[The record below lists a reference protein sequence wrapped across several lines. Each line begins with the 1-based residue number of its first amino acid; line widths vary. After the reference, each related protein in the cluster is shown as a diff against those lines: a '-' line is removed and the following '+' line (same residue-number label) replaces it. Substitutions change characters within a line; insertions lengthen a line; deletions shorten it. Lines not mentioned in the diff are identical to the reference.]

1 MDARNTAGRL
11 LVGLAFLAL
20 LGGCAS
26 GASPSP
32 APASQSPSSVVAT
45 PTPRPIATPAA
56 VTYGPVAVVTGA
68 NTCPGLNPDF
78 TQASDGTWH
87 VRDLTVE
94 CTDKTD
100 DPRVSGTHTASWN
113 MDFWGTPA
121 QGVGAGVQW
130 GTVRLENAGG
140 VWEGRLSGVYSSGRG
155 DSIVIWYTGTGGYA
169 GLTYFALLTGG
180 GPWKIQGQI
189 FPGDPPT
196 P

>member
-1 MDARNTAGRL
+1 M
-11 LVGLAFLAL
+11 
-20 LGGCAS
+20 
-26 GASPSP
+26 PS
-32 APASQSPSSVVAT
+32 AAVVTAT
-45 PTPRPIATPAA
+45 PTRTPAPIATPSA
-56 VTYGPVAVVTGA
+56 VSFGPVTLVAGT

-78 TQASDGTWH
+78 TQGPDGTWH

-100 DPRVSGTHTASWN
+100 DPRVSGSHTASWN
-113 MDFWGTPA
+113 MDLWRTPA

-140 VWEGRLSGVYSSGRG
+140 AWEGRLSGVYSSGRG

-169 GLTYFALLTGG
+169 GLTYFALLTGD

-189 FPGDPPT
+189 FPGEPPT